1 MTTWEQILELLIK
14 IKELILGLSAD
25 QITLIS
31 IGVTLVIFVAGQR
44 SEAKIKRIEVRRTE
58 YKKFIAMLQETYSGK
73 LQLDE
78 KTKKAFFDVGVSL
91 LLYGSKRVYKK
102 YIFFREYSTN
112 PIIQKSKYNNNKVL
126 LYVVADILKSIRH
139 EVGMTSLSDLESNEV
154 LSFFVNDL
162 GTNPLSRIESY
173 KAQYSIFMIK
183 CEIFF
188 FNRINWITTKK
199 LYFRFVKPVFGVL
212 GILLKYLLPPLG
224 LLISIA
230 DKVKKCLTK
239 QSAEENGGD
248 GKMINK
254 SKKSFVVRVFEYE
267 WKLQQ
272 CVVSKLWA
280 SNQKIGEADYICLI
294 ILLADLGLMLFT
306 RIPQIVS
313 FSIFALILTIMTVRI
328 VLRDAKKAMTTLSG
342 FMGVGMCLL
351 GTVCTVMIIIFGVA
365 FKETIV
371 GVIWQYV
378 LCFVVSIVLALIWGA
393 YSTFCHAGVATL
405 ANALLTGIVGLIV
418 LTKDLLVKTLFIEK
432 SVSIFSADF
441 EAGLAMLG
449 LGAPDFIDSA
459 FSLAFYPLL
468 LMTGWATMTCAAKK
482 YWIDKYNEE
491 KDIDKLVSETNCE
504 SINAQ

>member
-1 MTTWEQILELLIK
+1 MTIWEQILEILIK

-31 IGVTLVIFVAGQR
+31 IGVTLLIFVAGQR
-44 SEAKIKRIEVRRTE
+44 SETKFKRLEVRRTE

-102 YIFFREYSTN
+102 YIFFREYSVN
-112 PIIQKSKYNNNKVL
+112 PIIQKSKYNNDKVL

-139 EVGMTSLSDLESNEV
+139 EVGLTNLSDLESNEV

-162 GTNPLSRIESY
+162 GTNPLSRIDSY

-183 CEIFF
+183 CELFF
-188 FNRINWITTKK
+188 FNRIKWITTKK
-199 LYFRFVKPVFGVL
+199 VYFRFVKPVFGVL
-212 GILLKYLLPPLG
+212 GILLRYLLLPLG
-224 LLISIA
+224 FLVSLA
-230 DKVKKCLTK
+230 DKVKKCLTM
-239 QSAEENGGD
+239 QSAEDNCGD
-248 GKMINK
+248 GETVNE
-254 SKKSFVVRVFEYE
+254 SKKGFVIRIFECE

-280 SNQKIGEADYICLI
+280 DNRKVGEVDYICLI
-294 ILLADLGLMLFT
+294 ILLADLGMMLFT
-306 RIPQIVS
+306 RIPQIIS
-313 FSIFALILTIMTVRI
+313 FSIFVMISTIITARI

-351 GTVCTVMIIIFGVA
+351 GTACAVVIVIFAMA
-365 FKETIV
+365 FKEIIV
-371 GVIWQYV
+371 GVVGQYV
-378 LCFVVSIVLALIWGA
+378 LCFVVSIVLAFIWGA
-393 YSTFCHAGVATL
+393 YSTFCHTGVATF

-441 EAGLAMLG
+441 EIGLTMLG
-449 LGAPDFIDSA
+449 IGVPEFIDSA
-459 FSLAFYPLL
+459 VSLAFYPLL
-468 LMTGWATMTCAAKK
+468 LMFGWATMTCAAKK
-482 YWIDKYNEE
+482 YWIDKYNEG
-491 KDIDKLVSETNCE
+491 KDIDKLVIETTKEILNV
-504 SINAQ
+504 Q